1 MYFAVDWTKR
11 IDFDL
16 LRRERTK
23 SLNEQI
29 RKHGL
34 DALLCFKAENL
45 RYMMGYRPLWWPI
58 SFLTRNAWQWIKS
71 LFSSPRADVLN
82 GVGTPCIGCPRK
94 TFGPWQPWRIQESLK
109 LK

>member
-45 RYMMGYRPLWWPI
+45 RY
-58 SFLTRNAWQWIKS
+58 TWQWIKS